1 MYYQIYIISLLGFDF
16 EAKIYNLE
24 LINFLEYD
32 SGGTQKCNLLHKV
45 GWCILGININKKL
58 KKKFSYFNE
67 KLKGVVK
74 KYKKI

>member
-45 GWCILGININKKL
+45 GWCILGININK
-58 KKKFSYFNE
+58 
-67 KLKGVVK
+67 
-74 KYKKI
+74 